1 MRRQFRAGPPWCSAQ
16 ERILCSQ
23 IRSARLDRVVET
35 GAKAEGI
42 DMITVSPSTTK
53 SEFFESLLDTEPSQA
68 SRSFGMMT
76 AESVANSILKAICR
90 GKRELILS
98 PGGKALVW
106 LSRLAPQLTDNLL
119 LKYAA

>member
-1 MRRQFRAGPPWCSAQ
+1 
-16 ERILCSQ
+16 
-23 IRSARLDRVVET
+23 
-35 GAKAEGI
+35 
-42 DMITVSPSTTK
+42 MITVSPSTTK
-53 SEFFESLLDTEPSQA
+53 SEFFESLLDTEPTES

-76 AESVANSILKAICR
+76 AESVASSILTAIKKAN
-90 GKRELILS
+90 GKLILS